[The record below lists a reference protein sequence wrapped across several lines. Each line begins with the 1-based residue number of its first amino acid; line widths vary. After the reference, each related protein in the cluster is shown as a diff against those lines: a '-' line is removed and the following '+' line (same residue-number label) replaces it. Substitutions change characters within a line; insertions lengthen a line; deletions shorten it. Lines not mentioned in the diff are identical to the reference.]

1 MCLLYTNQLPPHAT
15 LVVDLTLC
23 SAHIPASGIS
33 AHESSVMFIHFT
45 MRHLW
50 FPVFISPSILES
62 FLVLATH
69 LPPHLYNFDRFK
81 TSLLDILFR
90 SLPGTG
96 EYLLTFNFYTSASVT
111 FCITSQIIHSHAHNI
126 CPVVS
131 FFFLKSL
138 LPSYLL
144 FQFLDCYVPQFIS
157 SHVFSAFKVFLT
169 IHPYLTQRDY
179 FSRY

>member
-15 LVVDLTLC
+15 LVVDLTLR

-50 FPVFISPSILES
+50 FPVFISPSIFES

-126 CPVVS
+126 CPVVC
-131 FFFLKSL
+131 FFF
-138 LPSYLL
+138 P
-144 FQFLDCYVPQFIS
+144 
-157 SHVFSAFKVFLT
+157 
-169 IHPYLTQRDY
+169 
-179 FSRY
+179 